1 MNTAEFSTFLG
12 FAGLLG
18 VLIGSLLVRRRL
30 IAEREMVRSLRS
42 LLYGH
47 HLPGREREE
56 IKATIDRFEVDAEP
70 MAHLAEEATRRL
82 AESDRTLVLRALRQ
96 DSEQGRKAY
105 MRKLIRQAQ
114 LANAS

>member
-1 MNTAEFSTFLG
+1 MNTPEFATLLG
-12 FAGLLG
+12 LAGLLG
-18 VLIGSLLVRRRL
+18 ALIGSLLVRRRL
-30 IAEREMVRSLRS
+30 IAEREMVRSLSS

-47 HLPGREREE
+47 HLHGKEREE
-56 IKATIDRFEVDAEP
+56 IKATIERFEVDAEP
-70 MAHLAEEATRRL
+70 MVHLAEEAIKGL
-82 AESDRTLVLRALRQ
+82 AESDRALVLRALRQ